1 MNENKPFRLYV
12 LGKHGTNWDF
22 YSYET
27 EESARTHMWDAVEGG
42 KECAFL
48 IADTRGAW
56 DTFADFPRFY
66 PEAIKDVLVF
76 GVNADV
82 NMQRVGW
89 PKLAEG
95 AGVVS

>member
-1 MNENKPFRLYV
+1 MIKPIRLYV
-12 LGKHGTNWDF
+12 LNRHARAWLF
-22 YSYET
+22 YTYET
-27 EESARTHMWDAVEGG
+27 EAQASAHMWAVVEGN

-48 IADTRGAW
+48 ITDTRGAW

-66 PEAIKDVLVF
+66 PEAIKDVVVF

-89 PKLAEG
+89 PKLADG
-95 AGVVS
+95 AGGVAS